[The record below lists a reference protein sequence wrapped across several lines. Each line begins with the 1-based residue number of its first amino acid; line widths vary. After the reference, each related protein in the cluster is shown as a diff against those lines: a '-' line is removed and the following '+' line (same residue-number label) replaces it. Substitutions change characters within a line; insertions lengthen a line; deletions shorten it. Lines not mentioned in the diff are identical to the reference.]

1 MKGFYRIFNNLWFI
15 PLDKLLSFE
24 IHVLFYLE
32 VEVFDIIHIQ
42 LVWDILEHF
51 GGHSPRLVQG
61 LNEEEEVF
69 NLFQN
74 VPTSNFFSLSFL
86 VSKQKDHD
94 HMITFAKHPVYER
107 IVREDVKL
115 RQVDCKLRAFQIC
128 TFLFHSLV
136 SNDKKRINIKL

>member
-1 MKGFYRIFNNLWFI
+1 MWVVRETIILVLPTYQPTKHWYIIMKGFYRIFNNLWFI

-24 IHVLFYLE
+24 IHVLFYLK

-74 VPTSNFFSLSFL
+74 VPTSNFFSLVPSIETKRSWPYDYICETPYTWTY
-86 VSKQKDHD
+86 SK
-94 HMITFAKHPVYER
+94 R
-107 IVREDVKL
+107 R
-115 RQVDCKLRAFQIC
+115 C
-128 TFLFHSLV
+128 
-136 SNDKKRINIKL
+136 

>member
-1 MKGFYRIFNNLWFI
+1 MK
-15 PLDKLLSFE
+15 
-24 IHVLFYLE
+24 

-74 VPTSNFFSLSFL
+74 VPTSNFFLLFL

-94 HMITFAKHPVYER
+94 RMITFAKHPVRER
-107 IVREDVKL
+107 IVGEDVKL
-115 RQVDCKLRAFQIC
+115 RQVDCKLRAFRIC
-128 TFLFHSLV
+128 TFLFPSQV
-136 SNDKKRINIKL
+136 PNDKRINIKV